1 MYILGLH
8 GNFGRSDHDG
18 ASALI
23 CDNQVVAVAEEE
35 RFLRQKHATG
45 LFPYESVR
53 SCLQQAGITIED
65 VDYLA
70 FPRVTWGNFS
80 DRLQTY
86 FGYQFGHCPEVK
98 FIQHHR
104 AHVAS
109 AYHLSG
115 FSDALALSVD
125 RSGDGVS
132 LAVYRCQGTELE
144 LLHEEGFPNSIGL
157 FAALMTQYL
166 GFRSN
171 HGEYKVMGLSA
182 FGKPDVDLSF
192 LMDVT
197 SDGYRLN
204 DQYLHEEVLRK
215 YPAFPTEQLPIFNEK
230 MAEHLPPRR
239 TRDMPLESHHADLA
253 ASTQATLEAA
263 VSAVLNR
270 FKEPDD
276 RHLCLCG
283 GVAHNSVMNG
293 NVVASGM
300 FESVY
305 VPAAAG
311 DAGTALGAAVQV
323 AVDLGQKFSPLQTAC
338 LGPQFDNG
346 QIQQLLDAS
355 GANYETVDDPALR
368 TAQLL
373 ADGATVAWFQGR
385 AEFGPRA
392 LGARSLLA
400 NPCNAAMK
408 DKVNLIKHRE
418 KFRPFAPSALHECCP
433 ERFSMYG
440 DSRFMSFTFPANDQ
454 GLSEFPAAIHVD
466 GSARVQSVRDTDGLY
481 YQMISHFHE
490 LTGIPAVL
498 NTSLNSSWEPIVHR
512 PEDAL
517 AFLNVTATEY
527 LSIGNF
533 LVSKAP

>member
-23 CDNQVVAVAEEE
+23 RDNEIVAVAEEE

-53 SCLQQAGITIED
+53 SCLKQADITIED
-65 VDYLA
+65 VDCLA
-70 FPRVTWGNFS
+70 FPRVTWQNFA
-80 DRLQTY
+80 DRLETY
-86 FGYQFGHCPEVK
+86 FGFQFGYCPEVK
-98 FIQHHR
+98 FVQHHQ

-109 AYHLSG
+109 AYYLSG
-115 FSDALALSVD
+115 FPSALALSID

-132 LAVYRCQGTELE
+132 LAVYRCSGTELE

-192 LMDVT
+192 LLQVT
-197 SDGYRLN
+197 SDGYQLN
-204 DQYLHEEVLRK
+204 EKYLHQEVLNK
-215 YPAFPTEQLPIFNEK
+215 YPAFPTEQLPIFNDK
-230 MAEHLPPRR
+230 VAEHLPPPRK
-239 TRDMPLESHHADLA
+239 RDMPLESHHADIA

-263 VSAVLNR
+263 VMAILKR
-270 FKEPDD
+270 FKQPED
-276 RHLCLCG
+276 RYLCLCG

-293 NVVASGM
+293 NVVADAI
-300 FESVY
+300 FEEVF
-305 VPAAAG
+305 VPPAPG

-323 AVDLGQKFSPLQTAC
+323 AVDQGHQFAPLQTAC
-338 LGPQFDNG
+338 LGPEFDNG
-346 QIQQLLDAS
+346 QIQQLLDTS
-355 GANYETVDDPALR
+355 GTPYVSVDNPAER

-373 ADGATVAWFQGR
+373 AEGATVAWFQGR

-400 NPCNAAMK
+400 NPCNAEMK
-408 DKVNLIKHRE
+408 DKVNRIKHRE
-418 KFRPFAPSALHECCP
+418 KFRPFAPSALHEVCP
-433 ERFSMYG
+433 ERFSTYG
-440 DSRFMSFTFPANDQ
+440 SSPFMSFTFPANEQ
-454 GLSEFPAAIHVD
+454 GLKEFPASIHVD
-466 GSARVQSVRDTDGLY
+466 GSARVQSVQESDGLY
-481 YQMISHFHE
+481 YQMISQFHQ

-498 NTSLNSSWEPIVHR
+498 NTSLNSDWEPIVHR
-512 PEDAL
+512 PQDAL
-517 AFLNVTATEY
+517 AFLGVTATQY
-527 LSIGNF
+527 LVMGNF
-533 LVSKAP
+533 LVGASS